1 MIELNY
7 VQCLRNFFWVTSLVL
22 LIAVVNVVIA
32 DAQKPGD
39 KVEYKAQNWP
49 EKWEVGTFVKIL
61 PGGKQVLIRE
71 KPTEFFPEGSE
82 RAYALDEIRPVAKAP
97 VQDRIKDPNTPPN
110 PPDKPRDDG
119 NAADGNKAAGPQM
132 SQQDVLDFLRNRLG
146 DGDPFRNPK
155 REQVLQQLR
164 EEILRRGVNFRYS
177 SIGDFSNQLG
187 KFGALSNV
195 TYPLQVN
202 FGPPA
207 KSDALLGKWSFSKV
221 GAPANPM
228 FGNNGS
234 LVINANGS
242 YVWNSASGVIK
253 GKWRKA
259 TADEMASADK
269 GGEGVV
275 LLAAKSGSDWIAFK
289 RNEEGS
295 QGQGIMLQILPS
307 HNLRER
313 GTR

>member
-1 MIELNY
+1 MFDFKY
-7 VQCLRNFFWVTSLVL
+7 VRKLFL
-22 LIAVVNVVIA
+22 LIAVCFLIAAASAVIA
-32 DAQKPGD
+32 VAQRPGD

-49 EKWEVGTFVKIL
+49 EKWEIGTFVKTL
-61 PGGKQVLIRE
+61 PGGTQVLIRE
-71 KPTEFFPEGSE
+71 KPTEFFPDGSE
-82 RAYALDEIRPVAKAP
+82 RAYALNDVRPIAKAP
-97 VQDRIKDPNTPPN
+97 VNDPKTPPN
-110 PPDKPRDDG
+110 PPDKPRDEE
-119 NAADGNKAAGPQM
+119 KATNVDQAGGPQM
-132 SQQDVLDFLRNRLG
+132 SQQDILTFLRNRLG

-164 EEILRRGVNFRYS
+164 EEILGRGVNFRYS

-202 FGPPA
+202 FGAPA
-207 KSDALLGKWSFSKV
+207 KLNSLFGKWRFSKV
-221 GAPANPM
+221 GAPGAPM

-234 LVINANGS
+234 MVINANGS
-242 YVWNSASGVIK
+242 YVWNTASGVIN

-259 TADEMASADK
+259 TSDEMAGSDK

-289 RNEEGS
+289 RNEEGPE
-295 QGQGIMLQILPS
+295 GQGVMLQILPS